1 MNDEPIFASL
11 PLSNGKQIT
20 IRLPAS
26 LETLCRQDV
35 EDFEEFMELLIKKM
49 KRVAIE

>member
-1 MNDEPIFASL
+1 MTTNETIFACF

-26 LETLCRQDV
+26 METLNKEDV
-35 EDFEEFMELLIKKM
+35 EDFEEFCGLLIKTM
-49 KRVAIE
+49 NRLAT